1 MKIFYVIKNLVDNTY
16 LSYNDEWGSFMT
28 CAEFME
34 ESDAIRA
41 IGRLDGYFVIEK
53 VYHI

>member
-16 LSYNDEWGSFMT
+16 LSYNEEWGSFMNSKD
-28 CAEFME
+28 FME
-34 ESDAIRA
+34 ESDAIRE
-41 IGRLDGYFVIEK
+41 IGRLGGYFVIEK

>member
-1 MKIFYVIKNLVDNTY
+1 MKTFFVIRNARDNTY
-16 LSYNDEWGSFMT
+16 LSYNEEWDSFMN

-41 IGRLDGYFVIEK
+41 IDRLDGYFVIEK
-53 VYHI
+53 VYNI